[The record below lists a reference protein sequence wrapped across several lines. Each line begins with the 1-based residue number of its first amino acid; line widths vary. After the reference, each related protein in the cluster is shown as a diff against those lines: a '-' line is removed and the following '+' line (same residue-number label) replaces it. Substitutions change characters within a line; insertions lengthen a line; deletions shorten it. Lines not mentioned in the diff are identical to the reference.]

1 MYFLNVSNIYK
12 QEGAGIVLR
21 GVSFTQQKNQK
32 IALVGASGSG
42 KSTLL
47 KIIAGLTRPDAGEV
61 LFEQKRV
68 EGPHEKLL
76 PGHPDIA
83 YLSQHFEL
91 RNNYR
96 IEELL
101 AYASSLPDETAA
113 VLYEVCRISHFLKRK
128 NDQLSG
134 GERQRVAL
142 ARLLVSS
149 PKLLLLDEPFS
160 NLDLGYRNMLKSVIN
175 DVSERL
181 GITCILVSHDPLDTL
196 AWADEIIVLKD
207 GQMVQRGS
215 PEQIYLQP
223 VDEYT
228 GGLFGPYNLV
238 TPANAKAFSG
248 LQGSELNGE
257 RLFIRPEHFK
267 IVTANQQALSGKV
280 TGVNFL
286 GSCYEIVVSL
296 LDSTVIVNAGY
307 CNLSA
312 GDTVYL
318 SVAPGD
324 VWYMS

>member
-1 MYFLNVSNIYK
+1 MHFLNVSNICK
-12 QEGAGIVLR
+12 QEGTGIVLR
-21 GVSFTQQKNQK
+21 GINFTQQKNQK

-47 KIIAGLTRPDAGEV
+47 KIIAGLTQPDAGEV
-61 LFEQKRV
+61 LFEQRRV

-76 PGHPDIA
+76 PGHPGIA

-101 AYASSLPDETAA
+101 AYASFLREETAA

-142 ARLLVSS
+142 AKLLVAS
-149 PKLLLLDEPFS
+149 PRLLLLDEPFS
-160 NLDLGYRNMLKSVIN
+160 NLDMGYKHMLKLVIN

-181 GITCILVSHDPLDTL
+181 DMTCLLVSHDPLDTL
-196 AWADEIIVLKD
+196 AWADEIIVLKN
-207 GQMVQRGS
+207 GQMVQQGS
-215 PEQIYLQP
+215 PEQIYQQP
-223 VDEYT
+223 VDAYT
-228 GGLFGPYNLV
+228 GGLFGNYNLIS
-238 TPANAKAFSG
+238 PANAQAFSVLPG
-248 LQGSELNGE
+248 IELNGKK
-257 RLFIRPEHFK
+257 LFIRPEHFK
-267 IVTANQQALSGKV
+267 IVTAEQQALSGKV
-280 TGVNFL
+280 TGINFL
-286 GSCYEIVVSL
+286 GSCYEIAVSL
-296 LDSTVIVNAGY
+296 LESTVIINAGY
-307 CNLSA
+307 CNLST

>member
-1 MYFLNVSNIYK
+1 MHFLNVSNIYK
-12 QEGAGIVLR
+12 WEGADIVLR
-21 GVSFTQQKNQK
+21 GISFTQQKNQK

-47 KIIAGLTRPDAGEV
+47 KIIAGLTQPDAGEV
-61 LFEQKRV
+61 LFEEKRV

-76 PGHPDIA
+76 AGHPGIA

-101 AYASSLPDETAA
+101 AYASALPDETAA

-128 NDQLSG
+128 NEQLSG

-160 NLDLGYRNMLKSVIN
+160 NLDLGYRNILKSVIN

-181 GITCILVSHDPLDTL
+181 DMTCILVSHDPLDTL

-215 PEQIYLQP
+215 PEQIYQQP

-228 GGLFGPYNLV
+228 GGLFGPYNLIN
-238 TPANAKAFSG
+238 PANAKAFSG
-248 LQGSELNGE
+248 LPGIELNGKK
-257 RLFIRPEHFK
+257 LFIRPEYFK
-267 IVTANQQALSGKV
+267 IATADQQALSGKV
-280 TGVNFL
+280 TGINFL
-286 GSCYEIVVSL
+286 GSCYEITVSL
-296 LDSTVIVNAGY
+296 LDSTVIVNTGC
-307 CNLSA
+307 CNFST
-312 GDTVYL
+312 GDIVHF